1 MRSPVPVST
10 CVVTWDREPLSEARG
25 VGLQRQRGCG
35 SIGGGPRTIAS
46 AEQQRRGIGMAARM
60 WWMAA
65 ALAATAVTVHAEPAP
80 DQAARRL
87 ALAKVWLEVKV
98 AHPAVA
104 RGQVDPDA
112 AMPAA
117 IAKVDAATTK
127 EAYAAA
133 IKDLLAPLHDPV
145 TFVEDTSAAPAPPAI
160 NAGWIEHPAPKI
172 AVVTPL
178 ALATEPPAKRGEL
191 VAKLPAELDGA
202 EVIVVDLRAPGME
215 ALVFN

>member
-1 MRSPVPVST
+1 MASK
-10 CVVTWDREPLSEARG
+10 TWFAAAIL
-25 VGLQRQRGCG
+25 V
-35 SIGGGPRTIAS
+35 AS
-46 AEQQRRGIGMAARM
+46 AMAAN
-60 WWMAA
+60 
-65 ALAATAVTVHAEPAP
+65 AEPAP
-80 DQAARRL
+80 DQHARRL
-87 ALAKVWLEVKV
+87 GLAKVWLEVKV
-98 AHPAVA
+98 AHPAVQ

-117 IAKVDAATTK
+117 IAKVDSATTK

-178 ALATEPPAKRGEL
+178 ALAT
-191 VAKLPAELDGA
+191 
-202 EVIVVDLRAPGME
+202 
-215 ALVFN
+215 